1 MLGNDDTEIAE
12 NIDCIKGVE
21 NGRLQ
26 KFHENNP
33 DMFLPINIDVDGG
46 EMSGTV
52 AANYSSDSSD
62 DQNHISEDGISYE
75 TPWFEV
81 SGRSKSS
88 RRKIS
93 FKT

>member
-1 MLGNDDTEIAE
+1 MSTKHSLVEERKIR
-12 NIDCIKGVE
+12 VE

-33 DMFLPINIDVDGG
+33 DMFLPINIDVDGE

-52 AANYSSDSSD
+52 ASNYSSDSPD
-62 DQNHISEDGISYE
+62 DQNHISEEGTSYE

-81 SGRSKSS
+81 SGRRNNS